1 MPTVYL
7 ALGSNLGD
15 RLATLRS
22 ALKGVLNNTD
32 LTLSDMSAVYQ
43 TEPVGMAE
51 GAPWFYNMVL
61 VCDTTLLPQQ
71 VLAHCQAVEAALGR
85 ERCPEAALPQ
95 NRTVDIDVLAYDE
108 LVVDT
113 PELVLPHP
121 RLAERAFVLVPLL
134 EVNPAWCHPVLG
146 QSVAQLHLALPSLAR
161 VELVGDLSVG

>member
-1 MPTVYL
+1 
-7 ALGSNLGD
+7 
-15 RLATLRS
+15 
-22 ALKGVLNNTD
+22 
-32 LTLSDMSAVYQ
+32 MSAVYQ

-51 GAPWFYNMVL
+51 GAPWFYNMVV
-61 VCDTTLLPQQ
+61 VCDTTLSPQQ

-108 LVVDT
+108 LVVNT